1 MQKSRQIAKK
11 KEDKG
16 KETRRFDKFVIT
28 GRFAF
33 DNQEIQTKTKRLP
46 AKLGD
51 LEGLGVCS

>member
-1 MQKSRQIAKK
+1 M
-11 KEDKG
+11 EDKG

-28 GRFAF
+28 GRFTF
-33 DNQEIQTKTKRLP
+33 VNQEIQTKTKRLP